1 MLTSSVYLISCYLCI
16 IRPVSGVPI
25 VVSVCGLSIPLLSV
39 SLDCLS
45 HCCQCLWIVYPIVV
59 SVCGLSVPFNGIDN
73 PETLT
78 TMGTP
83 DTGRIQNKN
92 KNNKQTNTQHNR
104 DNFKYEQ
111 HGHHKKHGDEQLFLN
126 SKNGQNFSNT
136 LYNGSSCILTV
147 RRVIMFEVERVFVYR
162 YT

>member
-1 MLTSSVYLISCYLCI
+1 MNRHFRDT
-16 IRPVSGVPI
+16 
-25 VVSVCGLSIPLLSV
+25 
-39 SLDCLS
+39 DN
-45 HCCQCLWIVYPIVV
+45 
-59 SVCGLSVPFNGIDN
+59 NGIDN

-111 HGHHKKHGDEQLFLN
+111 HGHHKKPGGEQLFLN
-126 SKNGQNFSNT
+126 SKNGQHFSVEKKT
-136 LYNGSSCILTV
+136 TFRKLCCLY
-147 RRVIMFEVERVFVYR
+147 F
-162 YT
+162 